1 MKKSTAN
8 QRKEHNVVKY
18 ISVDYNAVADNGG
31 GVSIFIRLAVVAYRF
46 NEIWSMTD
54 TRQCA
59 MTRSKVKVAE
69 VRNSRK
75 WPF

>member
-1 MKKSTAN
+1 MLKSTF
-8 QRKEHNVVKY
+8 QW
-18 ISVDYNAVADNGG
+18 ITTLSLTMG

-54 TRQCA
+54 TRQYA